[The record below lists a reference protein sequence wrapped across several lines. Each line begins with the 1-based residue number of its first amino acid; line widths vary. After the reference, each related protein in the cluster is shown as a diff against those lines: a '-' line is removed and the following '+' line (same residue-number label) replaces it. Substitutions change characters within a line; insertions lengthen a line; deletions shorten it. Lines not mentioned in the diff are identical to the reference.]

1 MPVSS
6 KVTNQPARP
15 GSHVIYFH
23 RIRQYKD
30 KIPEVLPDSLVK
42 KRQDIFMLKDKFLKN
57 RLNMYSFIFCS

>member
-30 KIPEVLPDSLVK
+30 KIPEVLPEEEAGYFYAE
-42 KRQDIFMLKDKFLKN
+42 RQIPEK
-57 RLNMYSFIFCS
+57 